1 MAETVDYRKILCRGQ
16 SEDESPRR
24 KDVAAEPPLPPPMEM
39 MPCLGRHPQIR
50 CDHESPTLMKVREVY
65 KRRDEQDA
73 RWVEER
79 REAITRRIELN
90 AFKAREQQRE
100 LMLQDFQQKELHK
113 VRMLQAEEKKS
124 MLEAERNER
133 AQLLN
138 IQKIHRLLAANER
151 AEDITEDKRNLVSA
165 NLDEWQAGVAKAIHH
180 THRQEIEL
188 RKEGERRNQEY
199 MERIMAIGE
208 IRQQGNSNPQAQR
221 NDQLKKNIQNSLRSQ
236 LAEQHHQEN
245 LARAELTKAK
255 QEAAT
260 VRRHN
265 AMHGNRFGFA
275 ESAFGARASGF
286 DAKYHMV
293 AVDRRANPWQQNA
306 KIWSQMRESFSMPQL
321 PRSTSVAP
329 GG

>member
-1 MAETVDYRKILCRGQ
+1 
-16 SEDESPRR
+16 
-24 KDVAAEPPLPPPMEM
+24 
-39 MPCLGRHPQIR
+39 
-50 CDHESPTLMKVREVY
+50 
-65 KRRDEQDA
+65 
-73 RWVEER
+73 
-79 REAITRRIELN
+79 
-90 AFKAREQQRE
+90 
-100 LMLQDFQQKELHK
+100 
-113 VRMLQAEEKKS
+113 
-124 MLEAERNER
+124 
-133 AQLLN
+133 
-138 IQKIHRLLAANER
+138 
-151 AEDITEDKRNLVSA
+151 
-165 NLDEWQAGVAKAIHH
+165 
-180 THRQEIEL
+180 
-188 RKEGERRNQEY
+188 

-275 ESAFGARASGF
+275 ESAFGARALGF

-306 KIWSQMRESFSMPQL
+306 KTWSQMRESFSMPQL
-321 PRSTSVAP
+321 PRSTSVA
-329 GG
+329 